1 MPRLEKCQS
10 FSFTSVQK
18 SVSPCFDV
26 IVHQRVVRPY
36 SSEIPSVSLDTHIS
50 IKEPGEEEILKTS
63 RGTIG
68 PGSFSTPTKVANP
81 PPPPYPPCHPHS
93 FTRMYILSNSGNLVN
108 FTKLNWEHEL
118 SLPTSPI
125 DAAEYLHHTLITI
138 FLLES
143 AAIYCSA
150 SLILQQLQ
158 REDAIYQQ
166 LSLRT
171 IRFSAVAI
179 IDACT
184 ILIHQVIFNAETQAL
199 YPLRL
204 DALVLMCLNHLIFI
218 FML

>member
-1 MPRLEKCQS
+1 
-10 FSFTSVQK
+10 
-18 SVSPCFDV
+18 
-26 IVHQRVVRPY
+26 
-36 SSEIPSVSLDTHIS
+36 
-50 IKEPGEEEILKTS
+50 
-63 RGTIG
+63 
-68 PGSFSTPTKVANP
+68 
-81 PPPPYPPCHPHS
+81 
-93 FTRMYILSNSGNLVN
+93 MYIFGDAGNLVN

-118 SLPTSPI
+118 SLPNSPI

-171 IRFSAVAI
+171 IRFCAVAI

-184 ILIHQVIFNAETQAL
+184 ILIHRVIFNAETQAL

-204 DALVLMCLNHLIFI
+204 DALVLMCLNLLIFI

>member
-10 FSFTSVQK
+10 FFFTSVQIP
-18 SVSPCFDV
+18 VSPCCD
-26 IVHQRVVRPY
+26 
-36 SSEIPSVSLDTHIS
+36 SSPACCPTLLIAKFPPFRSTHTFPSKNLEKKKSS
-50 IKEPGEEEILKTS
+50 NSPARNRS
-63 RGTIG
+63 GTL
-68 PGSFSTPTKVANP
+68 FTPASVAYP
-81 PPPPYPPCHPHS
+81 PPSPYHRATHTHS
-93 FTRMYILSNSGNLVN
+93 LRTRMYIFSNSGNLVN

-125 DAAEYLHHTLITI
+125 DEAEYLHHTLITI

-204 DALVLMCLNHLIFI
+204 DALVLMCLNLLIFI